1 MKLNRLYVRLL
12 DFKLSSL
19 KSSLLTLKAATDAS
33 KQISFLCFSVGTIY
47 LGEYHLTSKC
57 VFLCVRMVARILCNP
72 GDQKLV
78 DRFLS

>member
-33 KQISFLCFSVGTIY
+33 KQIRFLCFSVSTIY